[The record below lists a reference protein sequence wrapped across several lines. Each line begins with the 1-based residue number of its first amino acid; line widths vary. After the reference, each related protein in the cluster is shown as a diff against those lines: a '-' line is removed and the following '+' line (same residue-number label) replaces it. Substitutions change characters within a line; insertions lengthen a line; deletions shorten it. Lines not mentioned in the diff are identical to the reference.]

1 MTPLL
6 LTYDIDWGWVDQF
19 VRSPGFGGTAAV
31 CAALIAFW
39 ASSRSRRAEDA
50 RAREAR
56 WWEQARW
63 ATELIRDADPVGG
76 DHSVRLGVAALAH
89 LLGEEVDVEAARF
102 ARVVV
107 DELLPQDE
115 DMDIEETDVDNGTE
129 SEEVRDG

>member
-1 MTPLL
+1 MIPLAINW
-6 LTYDIDWGWVDQF
+6 TWVDQF

-39 ASSRSRRAEDA
+39 AASRSRRAEDR

-63 ATELIRDADPVGG
+63 ATELVREDD
-76 DHSVRLGVAALAH
+76 DHSIHLGVTALRH
-89 LLGEEVDVEAARF
+89 LLDEDIDVEAARF
-102 ARVVV
+102 AGVVME
-107 DELLPQDE
+107 ELLPKDDVDINDE
-115 DMDIEETDVDNGTE
+115 DLDTGSK